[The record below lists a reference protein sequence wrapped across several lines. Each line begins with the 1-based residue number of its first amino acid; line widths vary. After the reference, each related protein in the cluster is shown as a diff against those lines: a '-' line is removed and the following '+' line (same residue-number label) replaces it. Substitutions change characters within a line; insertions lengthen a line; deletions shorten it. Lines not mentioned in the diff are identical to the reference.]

1 LQSELSE
8 VKQSLSKLQMFTM
21 ETNQK
26 LIATVFNN
34 NSNTNTSDQSMSLKA
49 TDFEKE
55 STLEEI

>member
-1 LQSELSE
+1 
-8 VKQSLSKLQMFTM
+8 MFTM